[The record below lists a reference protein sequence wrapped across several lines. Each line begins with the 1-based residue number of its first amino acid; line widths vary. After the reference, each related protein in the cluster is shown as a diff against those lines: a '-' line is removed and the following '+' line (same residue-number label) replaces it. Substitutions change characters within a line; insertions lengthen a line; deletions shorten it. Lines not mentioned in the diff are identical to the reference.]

1 MKRLANHKKVREII
15 ERELQLNMLMEKDQL
30 DEHYRLQELKRL
42 NKEKNRS
49 LKENDYNP
57 ATGTKDGRGFILH

>member
-1 MKRLANHKKVREII
+1 
-15 ERELQLNMLMEKDQL
+15 MLMEKDQL